1 MWTSVFVPHAFV
13 VLFVDVNV
21 CFSRGVEGWIPL
33 MTCMSI
39 ASCCPSHVRL
49 CRCSSVICSAIYVLD
64 SFRYRPLPSSLS
76 YYIMIVRIIGI
87 FMEKIRH
94 HHAL

>member
-49 CRCSSVICSAIYVLD
+49 CRFSSVILRSAHVKHYTRICAD
-64 SFRYRPLPSSLS
+64 ISDIESNPSN
-76 YYIMIVRIIGI
+76 
-87 FMEKIRH
+87 H
-94 HHAL
+94 P